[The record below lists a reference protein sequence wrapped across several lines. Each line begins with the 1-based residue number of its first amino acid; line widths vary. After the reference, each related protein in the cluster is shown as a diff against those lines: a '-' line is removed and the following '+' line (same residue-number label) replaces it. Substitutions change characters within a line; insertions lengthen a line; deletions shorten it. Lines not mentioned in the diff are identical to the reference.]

1 MILSAMWTQNV
12 TIEILQ
18 DEVIVRAETGTVAI
32 PVRRNGFQEIAAV
45 VE

>member
-1 MILSAMWTQNV
+1 MILLAMWTQNV

-18 DEVIVRAETGTVAI
+18 HEVTVRAETGTAAI

>member
-12 TIEILQ
+12 TIEIQ
-18 DEVIVRAETGTVAI
+18 DEVIVRAETGTAAI